1 MRGPGTEELC
11 TEVAEPYFGRI
22 SKLILQSTFY
32 IVREKKKKQRVRL
45 SYCQGMRRSF
55 LHTIGFVVVRGEH
68 VRPTPLLAWVV
79 IVSR

>member
-32 IVREKKKKQRVRL
+32 IVREKKKAKGASQLLSRDESFFPAYYRV
-45 SYCQGMRRSF
+45 CG
-55 LHTIGFVVVRGEH
+55 G
-68 VRPTPLLAWVV
+68 AW
-79 IVSR
+79 

>member
-32 IVREKKKKQRVRL
+32 IVREKKKSKGCVSVIVKRM
-45 SYCQGMRRSF
+45 SRSF

>member
-45 SYCQGMRRSF
+45 SYCQEDESF
-55 LHTIGFVVVRGEH
+55 FPAYYRVCGG
-68 VRPTPLLAWVV
+68 AW
-79 IVSR
+79 